1 MKLVAQLEA
10 LLAAL
15 TPGQLSR
22 LRPADLQR
30 LSNALYANHALVE
43 MELGR
48 RPFPRLPP
56 QRRAEPPRSGV
67 LGDLHSGNRAD

>member
-1 MKLVAQLEA
+1 MTLVAQLEA

-30 LSNALYANHALVE
+30 LSNALYANHALCE
-43 MELGR
+43 MELGH
-48 RPFPRLPP
+48 RPFPRVK
-56 QRRAEPPRSGV
+56 RRKEPPRSGV
-67 LGDLHSGNRAD
+67 LAELFWQGGRQA